1 MDENGVLPWNYLD
14 NNSGQD
20 MGAWVT
26 QGDIADRTGENL
38 GRSDKGVILYR
49 RMLEQNIRIVE
60 DGGDPMN
67 TFRDPATNV
76 YLPMDTETNARFF
89 RGGAR
94 RQRGGAAS
102 KYSPILIQREGEV
115 KY

>member
-1 MDENGVLPWNYLD
+1 LPWNYLD

-60 DGGDPMN
+60 DGGDPKN
-67 TFRDPATNV
+67 TFRDPADNV
-76 YLPMDTETNARFF
+76 YLGMVTETAAGQMGAPRANA
-89 RGGAR
+89 GGSMREAR
-94 RQRGGAAS
+94 RDTRFGGLTS
-102 KYSPILIQREGEV
+102 TITTRIG
-115 KY
+115 